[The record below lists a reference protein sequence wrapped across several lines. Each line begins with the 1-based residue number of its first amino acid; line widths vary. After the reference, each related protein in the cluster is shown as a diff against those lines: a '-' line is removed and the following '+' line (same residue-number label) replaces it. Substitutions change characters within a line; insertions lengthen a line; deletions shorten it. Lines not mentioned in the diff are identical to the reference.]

1 MMIITR
7 KLSQADDW
15 SDGNSG
21 KQTNGLVETQAGRRL
36 VWWKLR
42 HADDWSDGNSVKQT
56 IGLMGTQ
63 SSRRLVWSEHMQAD
77 GWSDGNTGRQTIG
90 LIETLAGRRLVWWK
104 LSQADDWSDGNTG
117 RQTIGLMGT
126 LAPKIYSQYKKYVSK
141 SKNSPSPQIYF
152 PVQKYISHL
161 WPDTTCSLSFLFPD
175 ANMKMFCTLCG
186 PLWRLALIL
195 SREYGNRVCQ
205 HLSSTSQMKNDF
217 ANSHYLWSRFH
228 ADSMSRGSWW
238 SHFSL

>member
-15 SDGNSG
+15 SDCNSG

-63 SSRRLVWSEHMQAD
+63 KSRRLVWSEHMQAD

-117 RQTIGLMGT
+117 RQTVGLMGT
-126 LAPKIYSQYKKYVSK
+126 LAPKIYSSTKIFSQYKKYVSK
-141 SKNSPSPQIYF
+141 SKIL
-152 PVQKYISHL
+152 PVHRYISQSKNIFL
-161 WPDTTCSLSFLFPD
+161 IYDQTRLVPSLFSFLTPIWKCS
-175 ANMKMFCTLCG
+175 A
-186 PLWRLALIL
+186 
-195 SREYGNRVCQ
+195 
-205 HLSSTSQMKNDF
+205 
-217 ANSHYLWSRFH
+217 HYVVP
-228 ADSMSRGSWW
+228 RGG
-238 SHFSL
+238 